1 MSEKYPD
8 DLGGLWIGPGGDYM
22 TGTIGGVKVFVS
34 KNTRATA
41 ENRQPH
47 WHVKKSK
54 PKADAPR
61 QTGGAEAQFA
71 RGPVT
76 DEDVPF

>member
-54 PKADAPR
+54 PKDK
-61 QTGGAEAQFA
+61 QTGGNAEAQFA

-76 DEDVPF
+76 QDEMEPF